1 MKDRNIIPI
10 VFICSDCGANI
21 SVKHP
26 DLIAQIET
34 DYTLITNE
42 LKELTKK
49 LSKQKIHMVVLE
61 PKKSYATHALG
72 VHTYSAGHIKKN
84 FKKYANAQ
92 IYKFNKYNP
101 NSLILELKKIL

>member
-1 MKDRNIIPI
+1 
-10 VFICSDCGANI
+10 
-21 SVKHP
+21 
-26 DLIAQIET
+26 
-34 DYTLITNE
+34 
-42 LKELTKK
+42 
-49 LSKQKIHMVVLE
+49 MVVLE